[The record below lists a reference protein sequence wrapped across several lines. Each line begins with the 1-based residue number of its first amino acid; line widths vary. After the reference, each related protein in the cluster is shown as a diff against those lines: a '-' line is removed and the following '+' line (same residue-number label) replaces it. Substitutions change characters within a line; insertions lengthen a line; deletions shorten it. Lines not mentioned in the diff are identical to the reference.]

1 MPLRGGTGASALGS
15 RPRTRA
21 STVHGSTATAASPAH
36 TTSPDRQLPP
46 RASVMGTVTAAAA
59 EVPSARAIE
68 YRPVMEP
75 TRSGNQLLTITGIRT
90 LLTAMPMSASAV
102 AARKP
107 AVFPAYGRI
116 ARPAAM
122 AAMPAQ
128 TTAPGPKRRASRGAM
143 TPKTAKQSGGT
154 EVSSPATLPLMP
166 SPSRTSSRRAP
177 RLVIAGRRLTAVR
190 TMPTTTSRVI
200 HARVAGVSLSLSVSV
215 PAELRM
221 GVDVIVRVSSLAMFP
236 IIESWDDWLSNP
248 LALVS
253 GASGPARRTV
263 MPLSHPR
270 RSALSEQVIA
280 ELRNQITS
288 GEWPVGSRI
297 PTEPELVEQLG
308 VARNTVREAVRA
320 LAHNGLLDIR
330 QGSGTYVVATSELA
344 GVMHRR
350 FADADP
356 RHIAELRSTLE
367 SSAAK
372 LAAERRTERDLKQL
386 DSLLVRRE
394 EAWESGDAEAFVTA
408 DATFH
413 LAVVAASHN
422 DVMSAMY
429 ADLGEVLRDWLRED
443 VGEELTPETY
453 MDHARLVDA
462 IRTGDAETA
471 ATEAG
476 GYPFLCR
483 PGRLDPKDPDVTSG
497 G

>member
-1 MPLRGGTGASALGS
+1 
-15 RPRTRA
+15 
-21 STVHGSTATAASPAH
+21 
-36 TTSPDRQLPP
+36 
-46 RASVMGTVTAAAA
+46 
-59 EVPSARAIE
+59 
-68 YRPVMEP
+68 
-75 TRSGNQLLTITGIRT
+75 
-90 LLTAMPMSASAV
+90 
-102 AARKP
+102 
-107 AVFPAYGRI
+107 
-116 ARPAAM
+116 M

-154 EVSSPATLPLMP
+154 EVSTPATLPLMP
-166 SPSRTSSRRAP
+166 RPARTSSRRAP
-177 RLVIAGRRLTAVR
+177 RLVMAGRRFSAAS
-190 TMPTTTSRVI
+190 TMPRTIRRAV
-200 HARVAGVSLSLSVSV
+200 HARVPDTGDVPTAGAGPPTVVGLV
-215 PAELRM
+215 
-221 GVDVIVRVSSLAMFP
+221 VRVSSLTMRP
-236 IIESWDDWLSNP
+236 IIESWDECLSI
-248 LALVS
+248 LRLRRA
-253 GASGPARRTV
+253 ARPVRRCG

-280 ELRNQITS
+280 ALRNQITS
-288 GEWPVGSRI
+288 GEWPVGARI

-356 RHIAELRSTLE
+356 RHIAELRATLE
-367 SSAAK
+367 SGAAK
-372 LAAERRTERDLKQL
+372 LAAERRTEKDLKQL
-386 DSLLVRRE
+386 DALLVRRE
-394 EAWESGDAEAFVTA
+394 EAWASGDAEAFVAA

-422 DVMSAMY
+422 DAMTAMY

-453 MDHARLVDA
+453 MDHARLLDA
-462 IRTGDAETA
+462 IRAVSYTHRDRFS
-471 ATEAG
+471 
-476 GYPFLCR
+476 P
-483 PGRLDPKDPDVTSG
+483 SG